1 VIVGRSNT
9 LGQVVGIGLDIIETA
24 RIRRALDRWGQ
35 AFLDRLFTPAEVADA
50 GLGRGR
56 AQRLAA
62 RFAAKEGVF
71 KALGRGR
78 PGQGLPGLGWLE
90 VEVVKAESGR
100 PEIVLSGRAL
110 ARAEELGVTRVL
122 VSLTH
127 IKGIAAAQVIC
138 LGR

>member
-1 VIVGRSNT
+1 VI
-9 LGQVVGIGLDIIETA
+9 VGIGLDLVETA
-24 RIRRALDRWGQ
+24 RIERALDRWGQ
-35 AFLDRLFTPAEVADA
+35 AFLGRLFTPGEVADS
-50 GLGRGR
+50 GLGRGRR

-62 RFAAKEGVF
+62 RLAAKEAVF

-127 IKGIAAAQVIC
+127 IKDIAAAQVVC
-138 LGR
+138 LGP